1 MKIFGKNVPF
11 SLLFLFFHGAVCVLA
26 TFNYSFWMRF
36 QNNLVVGEIVR
47 QAYLAFTIIGFTAYV
62 LGAAPLFFYSYKYA
76 ASQKSGAVKL
86 RLGIAIIY
94 FLSSLP
100 IFALELA
107 IAYSNQK
114 IVSVLDG
121 IVLVL
126 SLIAWAFG
134 SLVVWFV
141 YMWEVARF
149 LQSQTGASRQVMFN
163 PRYNPQGDVAPP
175 YLTAVANRFH
185 PGQPAVV

>member
-1 MKIFGKNVPF
+1 
-11 SLLFLFFHGAVCVLA
+11 
-26 TFNYSFWMRF
+26 MRF
-36 QNNLVVGEIVR
+36 QSDYVVGQVVR
-47 QAYLAFTIIGFTAYV
+47 EAYLAFAIIGFAAY
-62 LGAAPLFFYSYKYA
+62 LFGAGPLFFFAYKYA
-76 ASQKSGAVKL
+76 TSQKSGAVKL

-94 FLSSLP
+94 FFSSLP
-100 IFALELA
+100 IFCLELA

-114 IVSVLDG
+114 IVHVLDG
-121 IVLVL
+121 MVLVL
-126 SLIAWAFG
+126 TLIAWSFG
-134 SLVVWFV
+134 SIVVWFV

-163 PRYNPQGDVAPP
+163 PRYNPHGEIAPP